1 MRGVFDNLQVMA
13 PGQRP
18 DTRDVSDL
26 TAVVNRHDRGNRLAG
41 GQRRLYLPIGI
52 RDIEIEI
59 FSPAISEDRAR
70 AEIPDDLRRGG
81 EGHRRDDDTLTGLE
95 ADGFQREV
103 QCSSAG
109 IDRDGVPV
117 FEVI

>member
-1 MRGVFDNLQVMA
+1 MRGVFDDLEVMA

-26 TAVVNRHDRGNRLAG
+26 TTVVNRHDRGDRLAG
-41 GQRRLYLPIGI
+41 RQRGLDLPIGI

-59 FSPAISEDRAR
+59 FSPAISEDRPR

-81 EGHRRDDDTLTGLE
+81 EGHRRADDTLTGLA
-95 ADGFQREV
+95 ADGF
-103 QCSSAG
+103 
-109 IDRDGVPV
+109 
-117 FEVI
+117 